1 MTRARP
7 SAWQHPWQHPHRLSV
22 RIVPRDHT
30 IGRLAC
36 RAFWLDAG
44 PGRPARP
51 GCLPSH
57 GPAGLVCA
65 ATRQG
70 ASVAWVSASSCLSRG
85 RSSGSTVSATAV
97 SVARRRC
104 SRSPRAGDPAC
115 RVITLMHQ
123 ALEAHLGSRRV
134 SRVMHGSI
142 IGPAL
147 VLAPA
152 GERHLDRTAA
162 AQRGAEYGAASIAS
176 TARIGNSAAISAGCG
191 RGRCL
196 VV

>member
-1 MTRARP
+1 
-7 SAWQHPWQHPHRLSV
+7 
-22 RIVPRDHT
+22 
-30 IGRLAC
+30 
-36 RAFWLDAG
+36 
-44 PGRPARP
+44 
-51 GCLPSH
+51 
-57 GPAGLVCA
+57 
-65 ATRQG
+65 
-70 ASVAWVSASSCLSRG
+70 
-85 RSSGSTVSATAV
+85 
-97 SVARRRC
+97 
-104 SRSPRAGDPAC
+104 
-115 RVITLMHQ
+115 MHQ

-196 VV
+196 VVDAAAVLIAVVTLGHLPVGPSVGAVAVVLILGSQGVAAAAAAGVLMTVTGTVGGLCFAAWAGGDRLWSAGRRAALGRARARRSRPRANRDTSEP